1 MNVDFDDLEEGDET
15 MLLEEIVLKQ
25 GPDMFIEMML
35 ILGVALICVLL
46 FIVYICLAK
55 VEVKIM
61 EISILLKI

>member
-46 FIVYICLAK
+46 FIVYICSAK

-61 EISILLKI
+61 EINILLKI